1 MAGRSEMPFSH
12 DCHNQLSLGK
22 SIDDALRLGCRTA
35 GYRQSPGL
43 LCGRNQGVI
52 GAAVVTPVSIFIGP
66 LRHLHG
72 INRIVRKG
80 RHYDCHAGRP
90 AAVAAN
96 VVSSVGLARPGDT
109 EIDVSGCPDLLP
121 PLAVMA
127 AARSGTT
134 RFVNAARLRMKESD
148 RLSTTAALLTAL
160 GGRAEE
166 GPDFLTVHGGT
177 LTGGM
182 VDCANDHRI
191 AMAAAIAAT
200 ACTGPVT
207 VLGAQCVQKSYPDF
221 WEVYKNLGGDIH
233 VL

>member
-1 MAGRSEMPFSH
+1 MPFSH

-43 LCGRNQGVI
+43 RCGRNQGVI

-96 VVSSVGLARPGDT
+96 VVSSVGLAGIAFIQLVIVHHRCHTIGKGYIPKRG
-109 EIDVSGCPDLLP
+109 PLP
-121 PLAVMA
+121 PPPAV
-127 AARSGTT
+127 
-134 RFVNAARLRMKESD
+134 
-148 RLSTTAALLTAL
+148 ALTM
-160 GGRAEE
+160 
-166 GPDFLTVHGGT
+166 
-177 LTGGM
+177 TG
-182 VDCANDHRI
+182 
-191 AMAAAIAAT
+191 
-200 ACTGPVT
+200 
-207 VLGAQCVQKSYPDF
+207 
-221 WEVYKNLGGDIH
+221 
-233 VL
+233 